1 MTLVA
6 TSPSMPAFEPGHQ
19 NKTDDPLDFRNYLM
33 NWLSVSAD
41 NIVILILL
49 LALAV
54 KVIFF
59 EDKGEIAKQLRFK
72 EDKQEV
78 IFNRDDEETEQSAEP
93 QVSTVRCT
101 VTAAETSSSVFP
113 LSGMGSDWFDE
124 SKVDK
129 EVQTEKCE
137 SQNENLSESQE
148 RKEDENVVRDL
159 EECKRIYNSEVK
171 NIYTNRKVSRKFILE
186 FFIEYFYY

>member
-1 MTLVA
+1 
-6 TSPSMPAFEPGHQ
+6 MPAFEPGHQ